1 MTRAITK
8 KLAAATLGLLALAP
22 MAQARDRD
30 RDVDFDFRSDR
41 GRFGLCVDIF
51 GGRDRSVCPTPV
63 VERCQRIWVDP
74 VYRTE
79 CQRVWCE
86 AVYRTVCD
94 RVWCEPVTK
103 DVCERVWIE
112 PVYEIR

>member
-41 GRFGLCVDIF
+41 GRVGLSVDIF
-51 GGRDRSVCPTPV
+51 SGRDCCPTPV

-86 AVYRTVCD
+86 PVYRTVCD

-112 PVYEIR
+112 PVYEI